1 MWAVNADPRLEIFGN
16 HVVDYPPFSLRPS
29 PQTGTPRDRYVQP
42 FFHRSQTEAQSRRT
56 TSPKVLARASVRAG
70 LEPRPS
76 VSQSPLLLE
85 VPAY

>member
-1 MWAVNADPRLEIFGN
+1 MWAANADPWVEIFGN

-29 PQTGTPRDRYVQP
+29 PQTGTPTDRHVQP
-42 FFHRSQTEAQSRRT
+42 FFHRSQTEAQSRRAT
-56 TSPKVLARASVRAG
+56 CPKVLARASGRAG

-76 VSQSPLLLE
+76 VSQSPLLLQ